1 MLNYIIKRIIAS
13 VITLW
18 VVITI
23 TFLLIHTIP
32 GGPFDFDRNLPEII
46 KKSIEERYNLNRPI
60 WWQYQ
65 DYLKNLVKFDLGPS
79 FSYEGMTVNQLIHNG
94 FPISAQLGVSAII
107 LSMVIGIPFG
117 IVSALRQGKWQ
128 DRFVMFLAT
137 LGITIPS
144 FVLATLLLYFF
155 TLKIPLFPPISWGT
169 AAHFVL
175 PSIALAGGPTSMIS
189 RLTRSSL
196 LEVIR
201 QDYIRTARAKGLTD
215 RVVIYKHALKNAII
229 PVLTYLGP
237 LIAGI
242 LTGSFVI
249 ERIFTIPGLGRQ
261 FVESITNRDYTA
273 ILGVTI
279 FYSAFLIICNLIVD
293 ILYGFVDPRIRFEE
307 QEV

>member
-23 TFLLIHTIP
+23 TFLLIHIIP

-46 KKSIEERYNLNRPI
+46 KKSIEERYNLNKPI

-94 FPISAQLGVSAII
+94 FPISAQLGASAII
-107 LSMVIGIPFG
+107 LSMVLGIPFG

>member
-13 VITLW
+13 VITVW

-23 TFLLIHTIP
+23 TFLLIHAIP

-46 KKSIEERYNLNRPI
+46 KKSIETRYNLNKPI
-60 WWQYQ
+60 WWQYK
-65 DYLKNLVKFDLGPS
+65 DYLKNLVRFDLGPS

-94 FPISAQLGVSAII
+94 FPISAQLGVAAII
-107 LSMVIGIPFG
+107 LSMILGIPFG
-117 IVSALRQGKWQ
+117 IISALRQGKWQ
-128 DRFVMFLAT
+128 DRFIMFLAT

-155 TLKIPLFPPISWGT
+155 TLKVPLFPPISWGT

-237 LIAGI
+237 LIAGV

-279 FYSAFLIICNLIVD
+279 FYSTFLIICNLIVD
-293 ILYGFVDPRIRFEE
+293 ILYGFFDPRIRFEE

>member
-1 MLNYIIKRIIAS
+1 

-46 KKSIEERYNLNRPI
+46 KKSIEERYNLNKPI

>member
-1 MLNYIIKRIIAS
+1 MIKYIIKRIIAS
-13 VITLW
+13 VISLW
-18 VVITI
+18 VVVTL
-23 TFLLIHTIP
+23 TFLLIHAIP
-32 GGPFDFDRNLPEII
+32 GGPFDYDRNLPDLI
-46 KKSIEERYNLNRPI
+46 KKAIETRYNLDKPL
-60 WWQYQ
+60 WWQYK
-65 DYLKNLVKFDLGPS
+65 DYLQHLVKLDLGPS
-79 FSYEGMTVNQLIHNG
+79 FSYEGMTVNKLIKDG
-94 FPISAQLGVSAII
+94 FPVSAQLGISAII
-107 LSMVIGIPFG
+107 LALIIGLPFG
-117 IVSALRQGKWQ
+117 MVSALRQGKWQ
-128 DRFVMFLAT
+128 DRGVMFLAT

-155 TLKIPLFPPISWGT
+155 TLKLRLFPPYSWGT

-175 PSIALAGGPTSMIS
+175 PSIALAGSPTAMIS

-201 QDYIRTARAKGLTD
+201 QDYIRTARAKGLTE

-279 FYSAFLIICNLIVD
+279 FYASFLVICNLVVD
-293 ILYGFVDPRIRFEE
+293 ILYGLVDPRIRFEE
-307 QEV
+307 EA

>member
-23 TFLLIHTIP
+23 TFLLIHIIP

-46 KKSIEERYNLNRPI
+46 KKSIEERYNLDKPI

-94 FPISAQLGVSAII
+94 FPISAQLGASAII
-107 LSMVIGIPFG
+107 LSMVLGIPFG